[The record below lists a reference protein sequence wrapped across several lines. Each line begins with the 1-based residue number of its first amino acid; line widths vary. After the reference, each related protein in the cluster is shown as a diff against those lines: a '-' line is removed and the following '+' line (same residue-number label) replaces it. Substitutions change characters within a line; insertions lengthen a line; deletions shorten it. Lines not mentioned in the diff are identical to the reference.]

1 MKNEISTNH
10 LRAISAAVLLVL
22 ALTSIFKQ
30 QSNSTL
36 DIILITLASFL
47 VGGALLTKDILNKK

>member
-10 LRAISAAVLLVL
+10 LRAISAGVLLVL